1 MHASFD
7 LDDAVLDELRA
18 ATAHGEKVLRWFDAD
33 VLDAQGEL
41 VARTRKQLYVRR
53 KPGR

>member
-1 MHASFD
+1 
-7 LDDAVLDELRA
+7 DDAELDELRA
-18 ATAHGEKVLRWFDAD
+18 ATASGQKAQRWFDAD